1 MKKISIILLI
11 VSLFAQLSTI
21 DAQRKQSK
29 EERQQ
34 WFKEMREYKHNF
46 LIKELELDEK
56 QQDTFF
62 KIYDAMEDETFEL
75 HHGTRKLQRE
85 LIKKENDATDVEYEK
100 AAEALFEL
108 KYKEAQI
115 ELKYFEQFK
124 NILTKKQLFLLKK
137 AEDKYTR
144 HLMKQHDKHKMN
156 KHKKEKKD

>member
-1 MKKISIILLI
+1 MKRLSILLLI
-11 VSLFAQLSTI
+11 ISLFAQLSTI
-21 DAQRKQSK
+21 DAQQKRSK

-46 LIKELELDEK
+46 LIKELDLDKE
-56 QQDTFF
+56 QQEAFF
-62 KIYDAMEDETFEL
+62 PIYDSMEDETFKL
-75 HHGTRKLQRE
+75 HHGTRKLQRD
-85 LIKKENDATDVEYEK
+85 LSKKDADVTDIEYEK

-124 NILTKKQLFLLKK
+124 NVLTKKQLFLLKK

-144 HLMKQHDKHKMN
+144 HLMRQHDKQKRN
-156 KHKKEKKD
+156 RSKKDKKD

>member
-1 MKKISIILLI
+1 MKRLSILFLI
-11 VSLFAQLSTI
+11 ISLFAQLSTI
-21 DAQRKQSK
+21 DAQKKQSK

-46 LIKELELDEK
+46 LIKELDLDKE
-56 QQDTFF
+56 QQEAFF
-62 KIYDAMEDETFEL
+62 PIYDAMEDETFKL

-85 LIKKENDATDVEYEK
+85 LSKKEADVTDIEYEK

-124 NILTKKQLFLLKK
+124 SVLTKKQLFLLKK

-144 HLMKQHDKHKMN
+144 HLMKQHDKQKKN
-156 KHKKEKKD
+156 RSKKEKKD

>member
-1 MKKISIILLI
+1 MKKISIIFLI
-11 VSLFAQLSTI
+11 ATIFAQLSTI
-21 DAQRKQSK
+21 EAQKKPSK

-46 LIKELELDEK
+46 LIKELALEED
-56 QQDTFF
+56 QQEAFF
-62 KIYDAMEDETFEL
+62 KVYDAMEDETFKL

-85 LIKKENDATDVEYEK
+85 LSKKDADVTDIEYEK

-124 NILTKKQLFLLKK
+124 NVLTKKQLFLLKK

-144 HLMKQHDKHKMN
+144 HLMRQHDKHK
-156 KHKKEKKD
+156 KEKGKKAKKD

>member
-1 MKKISIILLI
+1 MKRLSILFII
-11 VSLFAQLSTI
+11 ISLFAQLSTV
-21 DAQRKQSK
+21 DAQKKQSK

-46 LIKELELDEK
+46 LIKELALDKE
-56 QQDTFF
+56 QQETFF
-62 KIYDAMEDETFEL
+62 PIYDAMEDETFKL

-85 LIKKENDATDVEYEK
+85 LSKKDADVTDIEYEK

-124 NILTKKQLFLLKK
+124 NVLTKKQLFLLKK

-144 HLMKQHDKHKMN
+144 HLMRQHDKHKKN
-156 KHKKEKKD
+156 KNRKEKND

>member
-1 MKKISIILLI
+1 MKKISIIFLI
-11 VSLFAQLSTI
+11 VTIFAQLSTI
-21 DAQRKQSK
+21 EAQKKPSK
-29 EERQQ
+29 EERQR

-46 LIKELELDEK
+46 LIKELDLEEQ
-56 QQDTFF
+56 QQDAFF
-62 KIYDAMEDETFEL
+62 KVYDAMEDETFKL

-85 LIKKENDATDVEYEK
+85 LNKKETNATDIEYEK

-124 NILTKKQLFLLKK
+124 NVLTKKQLFLLKQ

-144 HLMKQHDKHKMN
+144 HLMRQHDKHRKN
-156 KHKKEKKD
+156 KKDKKDND

>member
-1 MKKISIILLI
+1 MKRLSILLLI
-11 VSLFAQLSTI
+11 ISLFAQLSTI
-21 DAQRKQSK
+21 DAQQKRSK

-46 LIKELELDEK
+46 LIKELDLDKE
-56 QQDTFF
+56 QQEAFF
-62 KIYDAMEDETFEL
+62 PIYDAMEDETFKL
-75 HHGTRKLQRE
+75 HHGTRKLQRD
-85 LIKKENDATDVEYEK
+85 LSKKDADVTDIEYEK

-124 NILTKKQLFLLKK
+124 NVLTKKQLFLLKK

-144 HLMKQHDKHKMN
+144 HLMRQHDKQKRN
-156 KHKKEKKD
+156 RSKKDKKD

>member
-1 MKKISIILLI
+1 MKRLSILFLI
-11 VSLFAQLSTI
+11 ISLFAQLSTI
-21 DAQRKQSK
+21 DAQKKQSK

-46 LIKELELDEK
+46 LIKELDLDKE
-56 QQDTFF
+56 QHEAFF
-62 KIYDAMEDETFEL
+62 PIYDAMEDETFKL

-85 LIKKENDATDVEYEK
+85 LSKKEADVTDIEYEK

-124 NILTKKQLFLLKK
+124 SVLTKKQLFLLKK

-144 HLMKQHDKHKMN
+144 HLMKQHDKQKKN
-156 KHKKEKKD
+156 RSKKEKKD

>member
-1 MKKISIILLI
+1 MKRLSILLLI
-11 VSLFAQLSTI
+11 VSLFAQFSTI
-21 DAQRKQSK
+21 DAQKKRSK

-34 WFKEMREYKHNF
+34 WFNEMRQYKHNF
-46 LIKELELDEK
+46 LIKELELNEK
-56 QQDTFF
+56 QKKAFF
-62 KIYDAMEDETFEL
+62 PIYDAMEEETYKL

-85 LIKKENDATDVEYEK
+85 LSKKDADVTDIEYEK

-124 NILTKKQLFLLKK
+124 NVLTKKQLFLLKK

-144 HLMKQHDKHKMN
+144 HLMRQHDKQKKN
-156 KHKKEKKD
+156 RNKKEKKD

>member
-1 MKKISIILLI
+1 MKRLSILLLI
-11 VSLFAQLSTI
+11 ISLFAQLSTI
-21 DAQRKQSK
+21 DAQQKRSK

-46 LIKELELDEK
+46 LIKELDLDKE
-56 QQDTFF
+56 QQEAFF
-62 KIYDAMEDETFEL
+62 PIYDAMEDETFKL
-75 HHGTRKLQRE
+75 HHGARKLQRD
-85 LIKKENDATDVEYEK
+85 LSKKDADVTDIEYEK

-124 NILTKKQLFLLKK
+124 NVLTKKQLFLLKK

-144 HLMKQHDKHKMN
+144 HLMRQHDKQKRN
-156 KHKKEKKD
+156 KSKKDKKD